1 MADDIAEITEITLS
15 DGPSSVDV
23 GVFNGVTGA
32 RGTWVIPGSGNPA
45 NYYDPVR
52 QKYVYDDP
60 TNALPELVA
69 QFYDWYLD
77 LDTSSPTYLATFQ
90 LKETGQWEKIF
101 KVVPNTYNTN
111 RVLTFTGGVAT
122 TSVVV
127 LKETLLL
134 EQKFGNNFNL
144 SNLDINIDIDLE
156 SIAPDLPYPVMPS
169 FTVGTVTSD
178 STTYTF
184 PLTIVATQV
193 HPVNGLEA
201 VSGNRIAH
209 ISISVI

>member
-23 GVFNGVTGA
+23 GVYNGVTGA

-52 QKYVYDDP
+52 QKYIYDDP

-69 QFYDWYLD
+69 QFYDWYID
-77 LDTSSPTYLATFQ
+77 LEPTSETYLATFQ
-90 LKETGQWEKIF
+90 LKETGQWERIF
-101 KVVPNTYNTN
+101 KVVPNTYHTN
-111 RVLTFTGGVAT
+111 RVLTFTAGVAST
-122 TSVVV
+122 NVIVS
-127 LKETLLL
+127 KNTLLL
-134 EQKFGNNFNL
+134 EQKFGNDFDL
-144 SNLDINIDIDLE
+144 SSLDINLDLDIE
-156 SIAPDLPYPVMPS
+156 NIAPEFPYPVISS
-169 FTVGTVTSD
+169 FIIGTPTSN

-184 PLTIVATQV
+184 PITITASQI
-193 HPVNGLEA
+193 HDVNGLEA
-201 VSGNRIAH
+201 ITGNRIVH